1 MATETKKNKGVLS
14 EFAEANGM
22 SIAEVAKHILST
34 KGYRAGG
41 DVEDDDYAK
50 KEREKLEKEKA
61 EQKKVADK
69 KVASDKE
76 VSKQKDRARE
86 IAENLKQKRLIKDGF
101 KKDYD
106 TKKNKYEALKKSYD
120 TFMEQ
125 SSVDVNAKHTPA
137 LGKGYTKADQQ
148 KSQSALLEKLTAAE
162 NEYNNAKK
170 IHEAAQVE
178 SNWNAD
184 GTVKSN
190 SIAASK
196 INTNVPKVTASV
208 KAGEQLNKLQQTPA
222 DKLGTANAVTKAPSV
237 KGYKKPEA
245 PKTEVVTTDVKE
257 VATTPSGKNIWDV
270 KGEEALNKTIPKTKD
285 ETSPTDD
292 KGANNKRFNW
302 QSLMPIVGS
311 AIETGASVGQI
322 KLGLKNLQEA
332 GKRPIGEIDPTFQA
346 NVDRAQAQSN
356 YGFSPAQYALI
367 NQENQNATNLA
378 RTSARA
384 YSGGS
389 GGNAFTMERSAIN
402 EGFGRGLAAKVA
414 DTNLMMDKQQ
424 TANMMSLQKAQM
436 SRQLFE
442 DKMNAWQ
449 QNQQAGGQLLGAGI
463 TNLVGAGRY
472 ASEVAAQQERNKL
485 YNS

>member
-1 MATETKKNKGVLS
+1 METKKNKGVLS

-22 SIAEVAKHILST
+22 SIAEAAKHILST

-208 KAGEQLNKLQQTPA
+208 KSGEQLNKLKQSPA
-222 DKLGTANAVTKAPSV
+222 DKLGTTNAITKAPSV
-237 KGYKKPEA
+237 KSVKKPITTTVEE
-245 PKTEVVTTDVKE
+245 PKTEVTQTVPTQ
-257 VATTPSGKNIWDV
+257 KNVWDTA
-270 KGEEALNKTIPKTKD
+270 GEAALGKTIPKTKD

-378 RTSARA
+378 RASARA
-384 YSGGS
+384 YAGGS